1 MRKEG
6 NITDVFRF
14 VGAFLIV
21 WYHNQYNNMV
31 ATLNPALLT
40 SILTY
45 LSFFLNWTLPFFY
58 VTTARFAF
66 MSNSRTDLPDSQKLA
81 RIKHL
86 VLLLLAYMLI
96 YEVERQ
102 ILSTIRAKI
111 GGYIYQI
118 TPFDIFMYG
127 TDWPAI
133 IKRVLNIILTVHW
146 SPMYFLNH
154 VIIIYA
160 CAFIL
165 CYLYSRLA
173 ERYRQAFVATLCGVT
188 LWALIFPPSV
198 FAAMQKH
205 LLGISG
211 WMTIALLAF
220 SYQAVTGQQRL
231 IIGFDRANGG
241 TIAAVVVTTILVA
254 GFISTKYTQM
264 FYYHPVWVLIILIL
278 GDVFPASRG
287 RVVVKLAEWGRKYSF
302 GIFVFHFPP
311 QEWFG
316 YFVPMLWT
324 KFGFAHPSIALL
336 IIINLLSFL
345 TAFGITALLYR
356 YCPRLVKIG

>member
-58 VTTARFAF
+58 VTTARYAF
-66 MSNSRTDLPDSQKLA
+66 MSNSRVDIPDGQKLG

-86 VLLLLAYMLI
+86 LLLIISYIFI

-102 ILSTIRAKI
+102 ALLKIKAKM
-111 GGYIYQI
+111 GGYLYQFI
-118 TPFDIFMYG
+118 PFDIFMYG

-133 IKRVLNIILTVHW
+133 IKRVLNIFQTVHW

-154 VIIIYA
+154 VVIIYV

-165 CYLYSRLA
+165 CFFYNRLHGIF
-173 ERYRQAFVATLCGVT
+173 RTVFVATLCSLT
-188 LWALIFPPSV
+188 LWATIFPPKI
-198 FAAMQKH
+198 FAALQVH

-220 SYQAVTGQQRL
+220 SYQAVTGRQK
-231 IIGFDRANGG
+231 
-241 TIAAVVVTTILVA
+241 LVA
-254 GFISTKYTQM
+254 GIDKAGNMPIAAIVVLTILASGYLSTKHTQM
-264 FYYHPVWVLIILIL
+264 FYYHPYWVLLLLIL
-278 GDVFPASRG
+278 GDFFPASSG
-287 RVVVKLAEWGRKYSF
+287 KLMIILAEWGRKYSF
-302 GIFVFHFPP
+302 GIFVFHYPP

-324 KFGFAHPSIALL
+324 KLGFAHPSIVLL
-336 IIINLLSFL
+336 IIINLLAFL
-345 TAFGITALLYR
+345 AAWGITALLYR
-356 YCPRLVKIG
+356 YCPRLVKIA